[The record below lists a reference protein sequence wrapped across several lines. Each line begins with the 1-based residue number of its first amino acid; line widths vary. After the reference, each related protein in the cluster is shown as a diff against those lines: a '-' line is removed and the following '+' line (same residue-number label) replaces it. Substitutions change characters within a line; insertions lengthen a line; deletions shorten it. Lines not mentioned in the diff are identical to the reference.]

1 MKIELGYNAGI
12 SIYNNYNNETTL
24 EIEDNKLLPNVL
36 ITTVLEEYGVEPLVK
51 NLSKED
57 IREIIL
63 QLNDLY
69 EGEFEINLED
79 KFEINLREI

>member
-12 SIYNNYNNETTL
+12 SVYNNYNNETTL

-36 ITTVLEEYGVEPLVK
+36 ITKVLEDYGVEPLVQ
-51 NLSKED
+51 NLSKDD
-57 IREIIL
+57 IYKLIL

-69 EGEFEINLED
+69 EDEFEITL
-79 KFEINLREI
+79 KEI

>member
-36 ITTVLEEYGVEPLVK
+36 ITTILEDYGVEPLVK

-57 IREIIL
+57 IHEIIL

-69 EGEFEINLED
+69 EDEFEITL
-79 KFEINLREI
+79 KEI

>member
-12 SIYNNYNNETTL
+12 SVYNNYKNETTL
-24 EIEDNKLLPNVL
+24 EIEDDKLLPNVL
-36 ITTVLEEYGVEPLVK
+36 IEQIMESYGVEPLVK

-57 IREIIL
+57 IQELIL

-69 EGEFEINLED
+69 EDEFEITL
-79 KFEINLREI
+79 KEI

>member
-12 SIYNNYNNETTL
+12 SVYNNYKNETTL

-36 ITTVLEEYGVEPLVK
+36 IATILEDYGVEPLVK
-51 NLSKED
+51 TLSKEN
-57 IREIIL
+57 IKEIIL

-69 EGEFEINLED
+69 EDEFEITL
-79 KFEINLREI
+79 KEI